1 MLYFMSHSIVLE
13 GTRSEKVAV
22 M

>member
-1 MLYFMSHSIVLE
+1 MSHSIVLE